1 MGGVRKI
8 TQKALHGLSGARQ
21 VSMQEAVHLVDDQDL
36 VICSDTFTTL
46 SLRQGALMTGK
57 DDDKAV
63 DIVSMY
69 RNRSPELRDL
79 SMDEYFYSHFCK
91 NILKDGIDDTERTK
105 HRILI
110 PKGQNFRPQYP
121 VTYEYAKG
129 IIIQHMPWSKENP
142 PTKLLRSKSKTIRK
156 FNRMIDNQQLPS
168 SVVSQYICA
177 MKYKNQKKLEMIAA
191 KGTEQPFNL
200 ENMDEEDRE
209 RYIAHQHVSHYQDNR
224 ILNNEIDGMTVDI
237 GTHFDW
243 SARTFKEDCDKAVNG
258 FDFVPSIQQIHED
271 AMSRQASSAG
281 NLVIPLQKDGKAY
294 SVKGNAEQEEIVY
307 TAVDTIIKFLNNDPS
322 YKPMRATIMGC
333 GGTGKSHIINTIIG
347 MVRQLTGSNNTVQIA
362 APSGA
367 AAFNVQG
374 STLHSLLNIGVQN
387 PEEDLSEKRKDKLK
401 AQLLRLLIL
410 IIDERSMISSK
421 VLAAAERNTRLCIFN
436 GQNSTELWGGLPVV
450 LLFGDDYQLM
460 PVSKDGAIHGYSKR
474 LGKANEHRTN
484 TLARPL
490 TFSYRGDWLFTKV
503 MCENVYFLTKNYRVK
518 CEQFKKLLER
528 VRVGRPTDED
538 AHHMMK
544 LHHHFYRLDAKFK
557 DKIENHK
564 KTMWLFSKVQQVQNK
579 NRDMLVETSK
589 KNQVPVAKLDCW
601 YDTFKTQNGKERHA
615 IMSHFDSKSYIH
627 HTALCIGARVALR
640 NWNILPSAGLYSGA
654 IGNVVE
660 IVYKNSVVGPN
671 DKQHDHLPDFI
682 VVDFPHLNLPPNMRP
697 WDLKHPTVSTQQK
710 PLTCALT
717 LHFLSSLQYPFF
729 LGCQHVPI
737 PMKVSK
743 CRKGCCTVKWC
754 PLVTSWATT
763 IHKFQGF
770 EAGEDKKDMFR
781 YLICDPGDLSW
792 EQSCPGAL
800 YVALSRARTMGK
812 FRSGNKYTKKSVI
825 YWHGGGMTEDRILE
839 GSKKNNPTKGG
850 PKLKCELIIKR
861 DRWVKHLREQHDS
874 RIPKTFSETEIE
886 QFNKRKFT
894 QAAVQHRIANM
905 ITDPNETWLSLKT
918 NEYLTP
924 QTYFGTY
931 D

>member
-1 MGGVRKI
+1 MGGVRQI

-57 DDDKAV
+57 DDPKAK

-69 RNRSPELRDL
+69 RNRSATLYDL
-79 SMDEYFYSHFCK
+79 SMDEYFYTQFCS
-91 NILKDGIDDTERTK
+91 NVLNDSREETERTK

-142 PTKLLRSKSKTIRK
+142 PTKLLQSKSKTIRK

-168 SVVSQYICA
+168 SVVAQFICA
-177 MKYKNQKKLEMIAA
+177 MKYKTQKKLEMIAK

-200 ENMDEEDRE
+200 ENMTDEDRE
-209 RYIAHQHVSHYQDNR
+209 QYIAHQHVSHYQDNR
-224 ILNNEIDGMTVDI
+224 IHNNEVDGMTCDI

-243 SARTFKEDCDKAVNG
+243 STRTFKEPRNIVFPG
-258 FDFVPSIQQIHED
+258 IEFVSNIQCIHNEE
-271 AMSRQASSAG
+271 MTVQASSAEH
-281 NLVIPLQKDGKAY
+281 LVIPKQKDGKTY
-294 SVKGNAEQEEIVY
+294 SVKGNSEQEEIVY
-307 TAVDTIIKFLNNDPS
+307 TAVDTIIKFLNNDPT
-322 YKPMRATIMGC
+322 YKPMRATVMGC

-347 MVRQLTGSNNTVQIA
+347 MVRQLTGSNNSVQVA

-374 STLHSLLNIGVQN
+374 STLHSLLNIGVSN
-387 PEEDLSEKRKDKLK
+387 PEDDLSEYKIDKLK
-401 AQLLRLLIL
+401 KQLLRLLIL
-410 IIDERSMISSK
+410 IIDERSMINSK

-484 TLARPL
+484 ALGKTL
-490 TFSYRGDWLFTKV
+490 TFAYRGDWLFTEV
-503 MCENVYFLTKNYRVK
+503 MCENVYMLTKNYRVK
-518 CEQFKKLLER
+518 CEKFKDLLER
-528 VRVGRPTDED
+528 LRVGKPTNAD

-544 LHHHFYRLDAKFK
+544 LHHHFYRLDPKFK

-564 KTMWLFSKVQQVQNK
+564 KTMWLYSKVRQVQNK

-601 YDTFKTQNGKERHA
+601 YETFKTQNGQERHA
-615 IMSHFDSKSYIH
+615 IRSHFDSKSYIH
-627 HTALCIGARVALR
+627 HTAICVGARVALR

-654 IGNVVE
+654 IGTVVE

-671 DKQHDHLPDFI
+671 DKQHDHLPDFV
-682 VVDFPHLNLPPNMRP
+682 VVDFPNLNLPPYMQP
-697 WDLKHPTVSTQQK
+697 WDSNHPTVSTQQN
-710 PLTCALT
+710 TFICAL
-717 LHFLSSLQYPFF
+717 LLYISNHYFNLLCSC
-729 LGCQHVPI
+729 CQHVPI
-737 PMKVSK
+737 PMKDSK
-743 CRKGCCTVKWC
+743 CRKMCCSVKWC

-770 EAGEDKKDMFR
+770 EAGEDEKDMFR
-781 YLICDPGDLSW
+781 YLICDPGDLKW
-792 EQSCPGAL
+792 EQDCPGAL
-800 YVALSRARTMGK
+800 YVALSRARSMGG

-825 YWHGGGMTEDRILE
+825 YWTGGGMTTNRILE
-839 GSKKNNPTKGG
+839 GSKRKNPTKGG

-861 DRWVKHLREQHDS
+861 DRWVKYLQEQYNS
-874 RIPKTFSETEIE
+874 RTQKTFLDIDIE
-886 QFNKRKFT
+886 SFNKTRFA
-894 QAAVQHRIANM
+894 QAEVQERIAHM
-905 ITDPNETWLSLKT
+905 ITDPNETWLHLKT
-918 NEYLTP
+918 NEYGTP
-924 QTYFGTY
+924 ANYFGTY